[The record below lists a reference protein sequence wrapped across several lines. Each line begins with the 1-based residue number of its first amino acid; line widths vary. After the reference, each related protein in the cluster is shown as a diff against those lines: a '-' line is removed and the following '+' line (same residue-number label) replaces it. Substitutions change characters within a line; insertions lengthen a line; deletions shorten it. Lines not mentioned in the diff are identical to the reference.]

1 MRNVVITGVGIKSC
15 IGNDYAEVLANLQN
29 AKSGIVFNEK
39 YSEMGF
45 RSCVSGSVNIDLSE
59 HIDRKLL
66 RFMGESAGYAYLA
79 TKDALKMAGID
90 ESHLDSPKIGIV
102 AGSGGASTRVMLES
116 GDIAREKG
124 PKRIGPYGV
133 TKSMSSSI
141 SAIIATALK
150 LKGINYSISS
160 ACATSAH
167 CIGHAADLIKSGQQD
182 VVIAGGSDDEH
193 WSSSC
198 LFDAMGALSSNFN
211 STPTIASRPYDSN
224 RDGFVISGGAG
235 MIILEDEEHAKKRGA
250 NILAKLS
257 GYFANSDGY
266 DMVAPSG
273 EGAERCMNMAL
284 NTAKNK
290 IDYINTHGTSTPVG
304 DITELN
310 AVGKVFTDYKPKIS
324 STKSLAGHSLGATS
338 VHEAVYC
345 LIMMKNNF
353 IAGSA
358 NINEMDEEAKKF
370 PIVTKTEKGA
380 KLNTVMSN
388 SFGFGGT
395 NAALIFEKL

>member
-45 RSCVSGSVNIDLSE
+45 RSCVSGSVNINLSE

-79 TKDALKMAGID
+79 TMDALKMAGID

-167 CIGHAADLIKSGQQD
+167 CIGHAADLIKSGEQD

-235 MIILEDEEHAKKRGA
+235 MIILEDEEHAKQRGA

-273 EGAERCMNMAL
+273 EGASRCMQGAIDNS
-284 NTAKNK
+284 KIK

-304 DITELN
+304 DVAEIN
-310 AVGKVFTDYKPKIS
+310 AIKTLFNSETPMIS
-324 STKSLAGHSLGATS
+324 STKSMTGHSLGATGA
-338 VHEAVYC
+338 HEAIYS
-345 LIMMKNNF
+345 IMMINENF
-353 IAGSA
+353 IAPSI
-358 NINEMDEEAKKF
+358 NIESLCDDAEGLD
-370 PIVTKTEKGA
+370 IVTETR
-380 KLNTVMSN
+380 NTSINNVLSN

-395 NAALIFEKL
+395 NASLVISRYQ

>member
-273 EGAERCMNMAL
+273 EGASRCMRGAIDDS
-284 NTAKNK
+284 KIK

-304 DITELN
+304 DVAEIN
-310 AVGKVFTDYKPKIS
+310 AIKTLFNSETPMIS
-324 STKSLAGHSLGATS
+324 STKSMTGHSLGATGA
-338 VHEAVYC
+338 HEAIYS
-345 LIMMKNNF
+345 IMMINENF
-353 IAGSA
+353 IAPSI
-358 NINEMDEEAKKF
+358 NIESLCDDAEGLD
-370 PIVTKTEKGA
+370 IVTETRNISINNV
-380 KLNTVMSN
+380 LSN

-395 NAALIFEKL
+395 NASLVISRYQ